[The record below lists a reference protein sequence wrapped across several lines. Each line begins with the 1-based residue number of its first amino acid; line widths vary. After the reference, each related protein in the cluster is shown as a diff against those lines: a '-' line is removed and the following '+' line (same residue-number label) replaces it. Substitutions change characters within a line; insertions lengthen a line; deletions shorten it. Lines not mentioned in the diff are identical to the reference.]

1 MTRTGSLSGIAI
13 NLAAIPRI
21 SHALN
26 VADAPA
32 LGMSTPKGSALGD
45 FGQSEREARAAVVS
59 NAYAHGFS
67 IIRLRISASVVSC
80 SAHDVNIKTLVD
92 ASHPHAS
99 SVASAHARAD
109 VDVGPPIALANAR
122 KVFESFVVVSPLP
135 SLSRI
140 VVNGEPTESESLIKP
155 LVVAS
160 PSPHATLPTTR
171 ADVAL
176 ALALHT
182 SHPVSLP
189 VVTTSVDGTVVTDV
203 VVVVVSFPSKH
214 PTRYAV
220 ARRRASYAPLAAR
233 LRSSVSSTFNRVNAA
248 PPSSSATSNGLL
260 DVHIVRGVYRYRY
273 RVSVSKR
280 GDDRRRRRARCA
292 VSSVVDDAR

>member
-26 VADAPA
+26 IADAPA

-67 IIRLRISASVVSC
+67 ITRLRISASVVSC

>member
-26 VADAPA
+26 IADAPA

-67 IIRLRISASVVSC
+67 ITRLRISASVVSC

-280 GDDRRRRRARCA
+280 GDDRRRARCA

>member
-203 VVVVVSFPSKH
+203 VVVVSFPSKH

>member
-203 VVVVVSFPSKH
+203 VVVVISFPSKH

>member
-26 VADAPA
+26 IADAPA

-45 FGQSEREARAAVVS
+45 FGQSERAARAAVVS

-67 IIRLRISASVVSC
+67 ITRLRISASVVSC

-109 VDVGPPIALANAR
+109 VDVGPPSALANAR
-122 KVFESFVVVSPLP
+122 KVFESFVVIAVSPPPLPLP

-160 PSPHATLPTTR
+160 LSPHATLPTTR

-189 VVTTSVDGTVVTDV
+189 VVTTSVDGTVVTDI
-203 VVVVVSFPSKH
+203 VVVVSFPSKH

-273 RVSVSKR
+273 RVSVSER
-280 GDDRRRRRARCA
+280 GNDRRRARCA
-292 VSSVVDDAR
+292 VSMLMR